1 METETQS
8 AAVVSKLIEFLV
20 FVGQDEFQVERG
32 LELSSVILQLEPE
45 NALVKKV
52 RHSVSFT
59 RIGV

>member
-59 RIGV
+59 RIRF